1 MEDEEKKM
9 RFKRTCVD
17 GKQVISNQ
25 DCLIYGAILTYDPAI
40 DLDQEVH
47 ERRLSLLDQ

>member
-17 GKQVISNQ
+17 GKQVISNKN
-25 DCLIYGAILTYDPAI
+25 CPIYGAILTNYPAI
-40 DLDQEVH
+40 DLDQKVH
-47 ERRLSLLDQ
+47 ERRLPLLDQ